1 MNDIQKALNVVR
13 SIERQSELD
22 IRLDT
27 LALITSTATDI
38 VNDLRK
44 TKPNKPVEI
53 SKVRPLPIPKP
64 TPATRP
70 PTHTFSEPLGV
81 SQALLLGSTKNHSHK
96 FGLG

>member
-1 MNDIQKALNVVR
+1 MSAMNDIQKALNVVR

-44 TKPNKPVEI
+44 TKPNKPVGI

-64 TPATRP
+64 TPATVQNPNTSSSKEPKPFTEPERP
-70 PTHTFSEPLGV
+70 QRDELFR
-81 SQALLLGSTKNHSHK
+81 
-96 FGLG
+96 

>member
-1 MNDIQKALNVVR
+1 MSAMNDIQKALNVVR
-13 SIERQSELD
+13 SIERQSELG

-64 TPATRP
+64 TPATVQNPNTSASKEPKPFTEPERP
-70 PTHTFSEPLGV
+70 QRDEF
-81 SQALLLGSTKNHSHK
+81 
-96 FGLG
+96 FR